1 MAMYISYTLTKGRQA
16 ESVNFSEKFRE
27 IPQSSRNGVH
37 VERIRQTKQ
46 ATRRET
52 ETPEAPSAHAKDSE
66 ALKAELDE
74 LLDEID
80 DVLEENAEQFVA
92 DYVQKGGE

>member
-1 MAMYISYTLTKGRQA
+1 M
-16 ESVNFSEKFRE
+16 
-27 IPQSSRNGVH
+27 
-37 VERIRQTKQ
+37 ERIRQTK
-46 ATRRET
+46 ATQRRET
-52 ETPEAPSAHAKDSE
+52 EAGEAPATPAKDTE
-66 ALKAELDE
+66 ALKAELDA